1 MQKYKDPVSAFN
13 DSDDELFQSIDTT
26 TTSSGRGSHGSHGT
40 TPGGS
45 RRRSVTKQ
53 QGVVESP
60 SKVSLSG
67 GGQTNGNILYVAPIG
82 KAAAVMRKRSQQ
94 NAYTIHQVIFSFRN
108 WTNKDSNKGPWKFT
122 DTQIVAVDEVSMV
135 SLEVRHN
142 QCETSGLIFS
152 QITVTFFPVIFS
164 SVELFGEKQQIDENC
179 TPG

>member
-1 MQKYKDPVSAFN
+1 MSAFN
-13 DSDDELFQSIDTT
+13 DSDDELFQSIATT

-67 GGQTNGNILYVAPIG
+67 GGQTNGNILYVAPTG
-82 KAAAVMRKRSQQ
+82 KAAAVMRKRSKQ

-108 WTNKDSNKGPWKFT
+108 WTKKDSDKGPWKFS

-135 SLEVRHN
+135 SLEVRHPPMKVCN
-142 QCETSGLIFS
+142 QI
-152 QITVTFFPVIFS
+152 
-164 SVELFGEKQQIDENC
+164 
-179 TPG
+179 

>member
-1 MQKYKDPVSAFN
+1 MSAFN

-67 GGQTNGNILYVAPIG
+67 GGQTNGNILYVAPTG
-82 KAAAVMRKRSQQ
+82 KAAAVMRKRSKQ

-108 WTNKDSNKGPWKFT
+108 WTKKDSDKGPWKFS

-135 SLEVRHN
+135 SLEVRHPPMN
-142 QCETSGLIFS
+142 SKTSACS
-152 QITVTFFPVIFS
+152 QIIVTYFPVIFS
-164 SVELFGEKQQIDENC
+164 SVELLGEKQQIDENC